1 MKALKGK
8 KSWTIL
14 TALVLI
20 LGLGASQAW
29 AWGSATHIYIDDRL
43 NRQGLGQKN
52 LGEMYGGIAPDL
64 YNYLFVPYQ
73 PYLYGQT
80 HNDFL
85 KVWEAAGPGRSSVKR
100 ALAYGFVSH
109 NDLWGA
115 DVTAHHNGRTFGQG
129 EGYVIA
135 KAQAMKPIL
144 SATLTAVGILL
155 PDKVALDLS
164 HNIVEYGVDMLVK
177 KLDGQVGAKMADA
190 ALKRNP
196 TFPALLVQAYG
207 DDVAAALGISS
218 EKAAQLI
225 LATEQSFRKIKVY
238 EGQALMQDDAAA
250 IALLA
255 EEYADFAQGYLA
267 MFGVTLPPGVGREQI
282 VALAENFIG
291 MAMAMCQRDF
301 AQELMA
307 TIAFVN
313 EQLDT
318 HGIAYGGSPR

>member
-1 MKALKGK
+1 MKTLKGK

-20 LGLGASQAW
+20 LGLGTSQAW

-52 LGEMYGGIAPDL
+52 LGEMYGGIAPDI
-64 YNYLFVPYQ
+64 YNYLFAPYQ

-85 KVWEAAGPGRSSVKR
+85 KVWEAARPGRSSVNR
-100 ALAYGFVSH
+100 AFAYGFVSH

-115 DVTAHHNGRTFGQG
+115 DVTAHHNGLTFGQG
-129 EGYVIA
+129 QGYVIA

-164 HNIVEYGVDMLVK
+164 HNLVEYGVDVLVK
-177 KLDGQVGAKMADA
+177 NLDAQVGAKLAGA

-207 DDVAAALGISS
+207 DDVAATLGISS

-225 LATEQSFRKIKVY
+225 LTTEQSFRKIKVY

-267 MFGVTLPPGVGREQI
+267 MFGVTLPPGVGRDQI
-282 VALAENFIG
+282 VALAEYFIG
-291 MAMAMCQRDF
+291 QAMVMCQGDF
-301 AQELMA
+301 AQELTA
-307 TIAFVN
+307 TIDFVN
-313 EQLDT
+313 EQLAT
-318 HGIAYGGSPR
+318 HGIAYGGQ

>member
-1 MKALKGK
+1 MKALQGK

-29 AWGSATHIYIDDRL
+29 AWGSATHTYINYRL
-43 NRQGLGQKN
+43 NRQDLGQKN
-52 LGEMYGGIAPDL
+52 LGEMYGGIAPDI
-64 YNYLFVPYQ
+64 YNYLFAPYQ

-85 KVWEAAGPGRSSVKR
+85 KVWEAAGPGRSSVNR

-115 DVTAHHNGRTFGQG
+115 DVTAHHNGLTFGQG
-129 EGYVIA
+129 QGYVIA
-135 KAQAMKPIL
+135 KAQALKPIL

-155 PDKVALDLS
+155 PDQVALDLS
-164 HNIVEYGVDMLVK
+164 HNIVEYGVDVLVK
-177 KLDGQVGAKMADA
+177 NLDAQVGAKLAGA

-207 DDVAAALGISS
+207 DDVAATLGISN

-250 IALLA
+250 IVLLA
-255 EEYADFAQGYLA
+255 EVYADFAQGYLA

-282 VALAENFIG
+282 VVLAENFIG
-291 MAMAMCQRDF
+291 LAMAMCQGDF
-301 AQELMA
+301 AQELKA
-307 TIAFVN
+307 TIDFVN
-313 EQLDT
+313 EQLEA
-318 HGIAYGGSPR
+318 HGIAYGGH

>member
-29 AWGSATHIYIDDRL
+29 AWGSATHTYINDRL

-52 LGEMYGGIAPDL
+52 LGEMYGGVAPDL
-64 YNYLFVPYQ
+64 FNYLFAPYQ

-80 HNDFL
+80 HDDFL
-85 KVWEAAGPGRSSVKR
+85 KVWEAAGPGRSSVNR

-115 DVTAHHNGRTFGQG
+115 DVTAHHKGLTYGKD
-129 EGYVIA
+129 EGYVITKA
-135 KAQAMKPIL
+135 KAMSPIL
-144 SATLTAVGILL
+144 STTLFTSLGIML
-155 PDKVALDLS
+155 PPAVALDLS
-164 HNIVEYGVDMLVK
+164 HNFVEYGVDVLVK
-177 KLDGQVGAKMADA
+177 NLDAQVGAKMAGA

-207 DDVAAALGISS
+207 DEVAAALGLSS

-225 LATEQSFRKIKVY
+225 LAAEQSFRKTKIY
-238 EGQALMQDDAAA
+238 EGQALMQDNDAA
-250 IALLA
+250 IALLS
-255 EEYADFAQGYLA
+255 EELADFAQAYLA
-267 MFGVTLPPGVGREQI
+267 GFGVTLPPEVGRADI
-282 VALAENFIG
+282 VGLAEFGISQ
-291 MAMAMCQRDF
+291 AMKLCVVDF
-301 AQELMA
+301 EKELEA

-313 EQLDT
+313 EQLAK
-318 HGIAYGGSPR
+318 HGIAYGGR

>member
-1 MKALKGK
+1 MKTLEGK
-8 KSWTIL
+8 KWWTIL
-14 TALVLI
+14 TALVFI

-64 YNYLFVPYQ
+64 YNYLFASYQ

-85 KVWEAAGPGRSSVKR
+85 TVWAAAGPGRSSVHR
-100 ALAYGFVSH
+100 ALAFGFVSH

-115 DVTAHHNGRTFGQG
+115 DVTAHHNGLTFGQG

-135 KAQAMKPIL
+135 KAQLMKSTL
-144 SATLTAVGILL
+144 SDTLFTYLGILL

-164 HNIVEYGVDMLVK
+164 HNIVEYGVDVLVK
-177 KLDGQVGAKMADA
+177 NLDAQVGAKLAGA

-196 TFPALLVQAYG
+196 TFPTLLVQAYG
-207 DDVAAALGISS
+207 DDVAATLGISI
-218 EKAAQLI
+218 EKATQLI
-225 LATEQSFRKIKVY
+225 LSTEQSFRKIKVY

-267 MFGVTLPPGVGREQI
+267 MFDVTLPPGVGREQI
-282 VALAENFIG
+282 VALAGYFIG
-291 MAMAMCQRDF
+291 QAMAMCQGDF
-301 AQELMA
+301 AQELTA

-313 EQLDT
+313 QQLAA
-318 HGIAYGGSPR
+318 HGIAYGGQ